1 MRKFLTWS
9 LPAFL
14 AFLVLQPSH
23 SLARVPVRDRA
34 KNAQLSQSRQNI
46 LDSVKTR
53 AGTSKSTAGVKCSW
67 GVSPEN
73 ALSQRADVASK
84 IASTCASLGVDPAF
98 ALSIAYQESR
108 FNQHCIAP
116 TTPHSG
122 GERAQG
128 VMQVLPKTGQR
139 MFSEAGLGTY
149 NGANEDQNIKAGC
162 LYLAEGKKIANGS
175 AYHIAG
181 GYHAGYGSNVW
192 RDNLKIPAGWPK
204 TLDYA
209 ETVTKRWYPFFSRG
223 LQGYSGGR
231 YASDQ
236 LQANGVLSGINGIE
250 ALTGDQARLAARLD
264 EQGRNIG
271 QFDTERLEWVQ
282 NSRVR
287 LLNGQ
292 ATNSFVEALTLLA
305 EFKMLALSLNA
316 SDTSETAVLVKPTP
330 VKPVITD
337 PNVIDIIWDENE
349 QRWKVLNKDGSWSWL
364 EANQTDA
371 RIVVGQAQATKP
383 AQPANQNAD
392 NAAKAQAAAIARI
405 THLLDQ

>member
-1 MRKFLTWS
+1 MRNSVK
-9 LPAFL
+9 LPFL
-14 AFLVLQPSH
+14 AILVLLPNS

-34 KNAQLSQSRQNI
+34 KNTQLDQSRKNI

-84 IASTCASLGVDPAF
+84 VASTCSSLGVDPAF

-122 GERAQG
+122 GERAEG
-128 VMQVLPKTGQR
+128 VMQVLPRTGQR
-139 MFSEAGLGTY
+139 MFSEAGLGAY
-149 NGANEDQNIKAGC
+149 NGSNEDQNIKAGC

-209 ETVTKRWYPFFSRG
+209 ETVTKRWYPIFANG
-223 LQGYSGGR
+223 LQNYSGGR
-231 YASDQ
+231 FASDQ
-236 LQANGVLSGINGIE
+236 FQADGALSGINGIA
-250 ALTGDQARLAARLD
+250 ALTGDQATLGARLD

-271 QFDTERLEWVQ
+271 QFDTERQEWVQ

-305 EFKMLALSLNA
+305 EFKMLAMSLQATN
-316 SDTSETAVLVKPTP
+316 DSETSVLIKPTP
-330 VKPVITD
+330 VRPVITD
-337 PNVIDIIWDENE
+337 PNVVDVVWDEHE

-364 EANQTDA
+364 EAAQADA
-371 RIVVGQAQATKP
+371 RIVLTAADTKP
-383 AQPANQNAD
+383 NQNAKQS
-392 NAAKAQAAAIARI
+392 AKTQAAAIARV
-405 THLLDQ
+405 TQLLNN